1 MPSPLLVAV
10 TMIAFVCLGREI
22 AIRRWHDRAGP
33 LELWSAAFCLGAALW
48 IASVWVLALLQVLN
62 QPAIMGRTLLVV
74 VVAAGCAVARLRGGG
89 FAAQP
94 RNRVTAQPITILAS
108 IPLLG
113 WIAYIAWRT
122 MFLPPLSHDALAY
135 HLPRAVLWIR
145 NGGYRFIDLPID
157 ARVRLLPANYEMLL
171 ADVMLLG
178 KGDALTEWIAVF
190 FFIAFVVACGALAKR
205 WWGGRVAPFATMLL
219 SASVPVLLLHT
230 GADKN
235 DVMVAFFMVSAL
247 VWAGRWLSGR
257 ELTAAVMCVI
267 ALAAAIGTK
276 PQGVMLAVCLVPL
289 FLWRTP
295 LKTIAKLAAISIV
308 AIALLGGPFYL
319 SRITNHVEGG
329 FVAYDDWVNLVQA
342 PWVVLT
348 APMSPWH
355 DQLFVP
361 WSTETWFWR
370 RDEIYFSHLGVAFAV
385 CVLLLPWTIVRFRQE
400 MPERRGERFAIA
412 LAALATAV
420 LMLPVRDIPMPHGIY
435 VAALARYVLFLVPV
449 VFALSAAPV
458 IRALAE
464 TDRRQADVVLL
475 LLAGWFVWQSL
486 QANRIDRFVPPRYVA
501 FARDH
506 PGTRVIP
513 FDDFRAGSV
522 ASRLAKENERIAV
535 DAGYGAWIHPAF
547 GASLQRPVTF
557 LRSPAEIPGEVR
569 LVAIDRGWHM
579 IWQQKEFRD
588 LSQWQKYLGRGRALE
603 EDTRVMRALLR
614 DPRWELIYFRRTDL
628 QAVFRR
634 R

>member
-10 TMIAFVCLGREI
+10 TLIAFVVLGREL

-33 LELWSAAFCLGAALW
+33 LELWSAAFCLGAAMW
-48 IASVWVLALLQVLN
+48 IASVWLLALLQVLN
-62 QPAIMGRTLLVV
+62 RPAVLIRTLLVV
-74 VVAAGCAVARLRGGG
+74 VVAVGYTVARLRST
-89 FAAQP
+89 QP
-94 RNRVTAQPITILAS
+94 SNPATQQPSNPIPLIAS
-108 IPLLG
+108 IPLLA
-113 WIAYIAWRT
+113 WIATIAWRT
-122 MFLPPLSHDALAY
+122 MLLPPLSHDALAY

-145 NGGYRFIDLPID
+145 NCGYRFIDLPID
-157 ARVRLLPANYEMLL
+157 ARVRLLPADYELLL

-178 KGDALTEWIAVF
+178 KGDALTEWISVF
-190 FFIAFVVACGALAKR
+190 FYIAFVVACGALAER

-235 DVMVAFFMVSAL
+235 DVMVAFFMVCAL
-247 VWAGRWLSGR
+247 IWAGRWFSAR
-257 ELTAAVMCVI
+257 EVGAAVVCVI

-276 PQGVMLAVCLVPL
+276 PQGVMLAVCLAPL

-295 LKTIAKLAAISIV
+295 LRTIAKLAAISIV

-319 SRITNHVEGG
+319 SRITNHIEGG
-329 FVAYDDWVNLVQA
+329 FVAYDDWKNLVQA

-361 WSTETWFWR
+361 WSAETWFWR
-370 RDEIYFSHLGVAFAV
+370 RDELYFSHLGIAFAV
-385 CVLLLPWTIVRFRQE
+385 CALLLPWTLIRFRQDV
-400 MPERRGERFAIA
+400 PERRTERFAIA
-412 LAALATAV
+412 LAALATLLV
-420 LMLPVRDIPMPHGIY
+420 MLPVRDIPMPHGIY
-435 VAALARYVLFLVPV
+435 VAALARYILFIVPV

-458 IRALAE
+458 ICALAE
-464 TDRRQADVVLL
+464 TDRRHAGVVLL
-475 LLAGWFVWQSL
+475 LLAAWFVWQSL
-486 QANRIDRFVPPRYVA
+486 QAYRIDRFVPPRFVA
-501 FARDH
+501 FAKEH

-513 FDDFRAGSV
+513 FDDYRAASV
-522 ASRLAKENERIAV
+522 VNRLAKEDDVVAM

-547 GASLQRPVTF
+547 GASLRRPVKF
-557 LRSPAEIPGEVR
+557 LASPADVPGNARYV
-569 LVAIDRGWHM
+569 VVDRGWHM

-588 LSQWQKYLGRGRALE
+588 LSQWRRYLGRGRALE
-603 EDTRVMRALLR
+603 EDTRVMRALVR
-614 DPRWELIYFRRTDL
+614 DPRWELVYFRRTDL